1 MKNRILFY
9 SLIFIFLLSCKPKQV
24 EINELNNML
33 NENFEF
39 NERVLNLFRGQYYQI
54 ASEQP
59 SRQIKNLDELDVKFD
74 SLISLIDKALITNN
88 KDDYQ
93 KIILQSNEVLTKTH
107 KITNYKSNYFSFK
120 LDETEDELHKLRLL
134 KGKLVLAMANTFE
147 YACNIPCEL
156 SIIRKVEIDSIIS
169 KHTNQGTNLTL
180 TSKYG
185 QSIKE
190 NRRIIINK
198 IEHNGKEK
206 KLDYTLN
213 KNYSMVDIEFNSL
226 EKGTYVI
233 EGIFRV
239 YTKDGNIDIPFN
251 KKAIVE

>member
-1 MKNRILFY
+1 MKNKTLFY
-9 SLIFIFLLSCKPKQV
+9 SLIFIFLFSCKPEQV

-33 NENFEF
+33 NENLKF
-39 NERVLNLFRGQYYQI
+39 NERVLNIFRGQYYQL
-54 ASEQP
+54 ASEKP
-59 SRQIKNLDELDVKFD
+59 ARKIKNLDELDVKFD
-74 SLISLIDKALITNN
+74 SLISLIDNAIITNTKN
-88 KDDYQ
+88 NYE
-93 KIILQSNEVLTKTH
+93 KIILLSNEVLTKTH
-107 KITNYKSNYFSFK
+107 KIANYKTNTLSFK
-120 LDETEDELHKLRLL
+120 LDETKDGLHKLKLL

-147 YACNIPCEL
+147 YACNIPCDL

-233 EGIFRV
+233 DGIFRV
-239 YTKDGNIDIPFN
+239 YTKDVNIDIPFN